1 MKNSTKI
8 QLAVIGGLVVAAV
21 GIVLAV
27 TANQAP
33 ASAPGAAA
41 ATAPMTTPVVAENS
55 HRLDVAE
62 GSTVTFTE
70 FLDFECEVCGAVYPF
85 VEELRADYAG
95 EVTFVTRYFPMPG
108 HTNSRTAAIAV
119 EAAAQQGEFEAMY
132 DRMFETQAEWG
143 EQQASKA
150 DVFRQYAADLGLDM
164 AAYDEAVADPA
175 TETRVQFDFDAAV
188 ALGAQGTPTIFIND
202 ELVPLTSPDDIRA
215 ALERA
220 VATSE

>member
-8 QLAVIGGLVVAAV
+8 QLAVIGGLVIAAV
-21 GIVLAV
+21 GIVFAV
-27 TANQAP
+27 TANQPP
-33 ASAPGAAA
+33 AAAPGAAA
-41 ATAPMTTPVVAENS
+41 PATPVVAENS

-62 GSTVTFTE
+62 DGSVTFTE
-70 FLDFECEVCGAVYPF
+70 FLDFECEVCGAVHPF

-119 EAAAQQGEFEAMY
+119 EAAAQQGKFEEMY

-143 EQQASKA
+143 EQQVSKA
-150 DVFRQYAADLGLDM
+150 DVFRQYAADLGLNM

-175 TETRVQFDFDAAV
+175 TEARVQFDFDAAV
-188 ALGAQGTPTIFIND
+188 ALGAEGTPTIFIND

-215 ALERA
+215 ALDRA
-220 VATSE
+220 VAAAE

>member
-1 MKNSTKI
+1 MAMKNSTKI
-8 QLAVIGGLVVAAV
+8 QLAVIGGLAIAAV
-21 GIVLAV
+21 GIIFAV

-33 ASAPGAAA
+33 AAVPGTAAA
-41 ATAPMTTPVVAENS
+41 TTPVVAENS

-108 HTNSRTAAIAV
+108 HVNSRTAAIAV
-119 EAAAQQGEFEAMY
+119 EAAAQQGRFEEMY

-143 EQQASKA
+143 EQQVSKA

-175 TETRVQFDFDAAV
+175 TEARVQFDFDAAV
-188 ALGAQGTPTIFIND
+188 ALGAEGTPTIFIDD

-215 ALERA
+215 ALDRA
-220 VATSE
+220 VAASK

>member
-21 GIVLAV
+21 GIVFAV
-27 TANQAP
+27 TASRAP
-33 ASAPGAAA
+33 VTPSGAGAAA
-41 ATAPMTTPVVAENS
+41 PTTPVVAENS

-70 FLDFECEVCGAVYPF
+70 FLDFECEVCAAVHPF
-85 VEELRADYAG
+85 VEELRAEYAG

-143 EQQASKA
+143 EQQVSKA
-150 DVFRQYAADLGLDM
+150 DVFRRYAADLGLDLV
-164 AAYDEAVADPA
+164 AYDEAIADPA
-175 TETRVQFDFDAAV
+175 TEARVQFDFDAAV
-188 ALGAQGTPTIFIND
+188 ALGAQGTPTIFIDN
-202 ELVPLTSPDDIRA
+202 ELVPLSSPDDIRNALDRAIA
-215 ALERA
+215 A
-220 VATSE
+220 SK

>member
-8 QLAVIGGLVVAAV
+8 QLAVIGGLVLAAA
-21 GIVLAV
+21 GIIIAV

-33 ASAPGAAA
+33 AAAPG
-41 ATAPMTTPVVAENS
+41 TPAPTTPVVAENS

-70 FLDFECEVCGAVYPF
+70 FLDFECEVCGAVNPF

-119 EAAAQQGEFEAMY
+119 EAAAQQGKFEEMY

-143 EQQASKA
+143 EQQVSKA
-150 DVFRQYAADLGLDM
+150 DVFRQYAADLGVDM
-164 AAYDEAVADPA
+164 DAYDEAVADPA
-175 TETRVQFDFDAAV
+175 TEARVQYDFDAAV

-215 ALERA
+215 ALDRA
-220 VATSE
+220 LAATE